1 MFFQIYGDKRF
12 TIIFK
17 KGVAS
22 ETPATDTGLCQT
34 HLSQERNN
42 FIYICEQ
49 LMKYISKLYQLHILQ
64 QRITLSRVFLNS
76 VLVLRIKCK
85 ILPPALAHTTL
96 SRAPDA
102 ISLPHLPN
110 NLGIGWCLLINNMP
124 RSWLQLW
131 MFMPW
136 DFHSQSWGLVRIC
149 CALYLDNQDRGN
161 KFWQQFS
168 FP

>member
-1 MFFQIYGDKRF
+1 MQLLSRAQLKRMGHFHSCVVYIFNARILMFFQIYGDKRF
-12 TIIFK
+12 IIILK

-22 ETPATDTGLCQT
+22 ETQAMDTGLCQT

-64 QRITLSRVFLNS
+64 HTLSGVFLNS

-110 NLGIGWCLLINNMP
+110 NLGIGWCLLINNMH
-124 RSWLQLW
+124 RSRLQLW
-131 MFMPW
+131 MFMP
-136 DFHSQSWGLVRIC
+136 
-149 CALYLDNQDRGN
+149 
-161 KFWQQFS
+161 
-168 FP
+168 